1 MRRDPS
7 SSDGFGGAWPEVSTA
22 GSPGPG
28 CCMAS
33 WTPAWSR
40 RTVVVPTRCCRP
52 KSLCSDGRRRS
63 ASTTATCWPAWARA
77 MARLAATVDL
87 PWAADG
93 GADGDFQLLGG
104 LHRAV
109 EELPQ
114 AREPDAEHQPQQ
126 QTEGDV
132 EPGPRSDRGGR
143 REGGLDQADPERRTA
158 LEPWNG
164 GDERPGHAVGEA
176 LGPGRVDVL
185 DGQVDEQRVGDR
197 FGVHP
202 RLELARRERLRVQAE
217 GGLGG
222 GAGLEDL
229 RERLDQLLR
238 EECPLVG
245 GGGAATR
252 VGLADHEQL
261 GGSLVDGDGGLR
273 RDERGGGAE
282 QARKHDQ
289 PDSLADDPEVVTQFH
304 AEGQTPDWRKT
315 AGTVRRRTNRSME
328 SDQFST

>member
-143 REGGLDQADPERRTA
+143 REGGL
-158 LEPWNG
+158 
-164 GDERPGHAVGEA
+164 
-176 LGPGRVDVL
+176 
-185 DGQVDEQRVGDR
+185 
-197 FGVHP
+197 
-202 RLELARRERLRVQAE
+202 VQAE